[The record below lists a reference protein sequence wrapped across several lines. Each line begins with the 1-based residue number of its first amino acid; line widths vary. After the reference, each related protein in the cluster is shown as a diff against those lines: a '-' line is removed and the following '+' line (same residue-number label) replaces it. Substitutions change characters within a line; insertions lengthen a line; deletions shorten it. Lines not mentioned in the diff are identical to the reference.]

1 MSMNIFEKIND
12 LILEAKSN
20 NKSGIPIHP
29 EMETKEQGE
38 MAAAEKILKLF
49 QKLQFGSSDQETV
62 NDNRPEIPDDMI
74 DPKFKTPPQKNQ
86 DKEFKKNKLAGWD
99 EESDEKIEKEVE
111 TNDNNESENDPFDD
125 FDYQN
130 NEFGDEEDDN
140 EDDNGDDFDNSQD
153 DDETSESEKLKN
165 KIKDAIDQLNDDD
178 DNNQSGNGGDEY
190 DDDSGANW
198 GDDDDDDGESGQQ
211 GGEGGESG
219 QRGGQQGGQQ
229 GEQQGEQQGG
239 QQGGEGGEDAGKKL
253 SAKKQRLEDLKK
265 SLDSNNI
272 KDFNDTI
279 EDIKTITDAP
289 DEKDDGIQPGGK
301 KKSPSD
307 ESVKDDMTKAG
318 MDKKSIDKTLKEKN
332 TDTSEHYNNEELEE
346 LKQQV
351 SDELERNCKAK
362 GGSALSKVIADT
374 SSKRKIDSSDWKKLL
389 KLFLKKKSLQRGN
402 TSNRNNEITFGN
414 KNSLWR
420 GAVLPKDGVPSKG
433 AIQSINCFI
442 DFSGSVNDNLVYHFL
457 GEVINLC
464 VDLKYTNVNVYGF
477 SNTLS
482 LPRTITKS
490 DLMKDTNTQEDGI
503 RHAVS
508 QTWDYIISQ
517 GIAGGGDNFIDI
529 SEQINEIKRKSRD
542 KNAVCLIFGDGEWYS
557 IDGLEHIY
565 NKRYFKDICFLT
577 YYIGKPNSIYK
588 RTIETLINKFGVDDE
603 HLIISKAESIK

>member
-1 MSMNIFEKIND
+1 MSMNIFEKINN

-20 NKSGIPIHP
+20 DKSGIPIHP

-62 NDNRPEIPDDMI
+62 NDGKPEIPDDMI
-74 DPKFKTPPQKNQ
+74 DPKFKTPPQKNK

-111 TNDNNESENDPFDD
+111 TDDNNNESENDPFDD

-140 EDDNGDDFDNSQD
+140 EDDNDNGDDFDNSQD
-153 DDETSESEKLKN
+153 NDGTSGSQDNNETSESEKLKN
-165 KIKDAIDQLNDDD
+165 KIKDAIDQLNSDD
-178 DNNQSGNGGDEY
+178 DNNQSGNRGDEY

-198 GDDDDDDGESGQQ
+198 DDDEDG
-211 GGEGGESG
+211 GGEDGGGEDG
-219 QRGGQQGGQQ
+219 N
-229 GEQQGEQQGG
+229 
-239 QQGGEGGEDAGKKL
+239 GEDAGKKL

-289 DEKDDGIQPGGK
+289 DENDDDIQPGGK
-301 KKSPSD
+301 KNSPSD

-374 SSKRKIDSSDWKKLL
+374 SAKRKIDSSDWKKLL

-402 TSNRNNEITFGN
+402 TSNRNDEITFGN

-477 SNTLS
+477 SDTLS

-490 DLMKDTNTQEDGI
+490 DLMKGTNTQEDGI

-517 GIAGGGDNFIDI
+517 RIAGGGDNFRDI
-529 SEQINEIKRKSRD
+529 SEQINEIKRKGRD
-542 KNAVCLIFGDGEWYS
+542 KNAVCLIFGDGEWYT
-557 IDGLEHIY
+557 IDWLEYIS

-577 YYIGKPNSIYK
+577 YYIGKPNSTYK
-588 RTIETLINKFGVDDE
+588 TTIETLRNKFGVDDE

>member
-20 NKSGIPIHP
+20 NKNGIPIHP

-49 QKLQFGSSDQETV
+49 QKLQFGSSGQETV
-62 NDNRPEIPDDMI
+62 NDNKPEIPDDMI

-140 EDDNGDDFDNSQD
+140 EDDNDNGDDFDNSQD
-153 DDETSESEKLKN
+153 NDETSESEKLKN

-198 GDDDDDDGESGQQ
+198 DDDENGDGEDGD
-211 GGEGGESG
+211 
-219 QRGGQQGGQQ
+219 
-229 GEQQGEQQGG
+229 
-239 QQGGEGGEDAGKKL
+239 GEDAGKKL

-289 DEKDDGIQPGGK
+289 DENDDDIQPGGK
-301 KKSPSD
+301 KNSPSD

-351 SDELERNCKAK
+351 SDELERNCKEK
-362 GGSALSKVIADT
+362 EALHYQK
-374 SSKRKIDSSDWKKLL
+374 
-389 KLFLKKKSLQRGN
+389 
-402 TSNRNNEITFGN
+402 
-414 KNSLWR
+414 
-420 GAVLPKDGVPSKG
+420 
-433 AIQSINCFI
+433 
-442 DFSGSVNDNLVYHFL
+442 
-457 GEVINLC
+457 
-464 VDLKYTNVNVYGF
+464 
-477 SNTLS
+477 
-482 LPRTITKS
+482 
-490 DLMKDTNTQEDGI
+490 
-503 RHAVS
+503 
-508 QTWDYIISQ
+508 
-517 GIAGGGDNFIDI
+517 
-529 SEQINEIKRKSRD
+529 
-542 KNAVCLIFGDGEWYS
+542 
-557 IDGLEHIY
+557 
-565 NKRYFKDICFLT
+565 
-577 YYIGKPNSIYK
+577 
-588 RTIETLINKFGVDDE
+588 
-603 HLIISKAESIK
+603 

>member
-62 NDNRPEIPDDMI
+62 NDNKPEIPDDMI

-140 EDDNGDDFDNSQD
+140 EDDNDNGDDFDNSKD
-153 DDETSESEKLKN
+153 NDETSESEKLKN

-198 GDDDDDDGESGQQ
+198 DDDEDGDGEDA
-211 GGEGGESG
+211 GEEDGD
-219 QRGGQQGGQQ
+219 
-229 GEQQGEQQGG
+229 
-239 QQGGEGGEDAGKKL
+239 GEDAGKKL

-289 DEKDDGIQPGGK
+289 DENDDDIQPGGK
-301 KKSPSD
+301 KNSPSD

-374 SSKRKIDSSDWKKLL
+374 SAKRKIDSSDWKKLL

-402 TSNRNNEITFGN
+402 TSNRNDEITFGN

-477 SNTLS
+477 SDTLS

-490 DLMKDTNTQEDGI
+490 DLMKGTNTQEDGI

-508 QTWDYIISQ
+508 QTWDFIISQ
-517 GIAGGGDNFIDI
+517 RIAGGGDNFRDI
-529 SEQINEIKRKSRD
+529 SEQINEIKRKGRD
-542 KNAVCLIFGDGEWYS
+542 KNAVCLIFGDGEWYT
-557 IDGLEHIY
+557 IDYLEYIS
-565 NKRYFKDICFLT
+565 NKRYFKDMCFLT
-577 YYIGKPNSIYK
+577 YYIGKPNGVYK
-588 RTIETLINKFGVDDE
+588 KTIETLRNKFGVDDE

>member
-20 NKSGIPIHP
+20 DKSGIPIHP

-49 QKLQFGSSDQETV
+49 QKLQFGSSGQETV
-62 NDNRPEIPDDMI
+62 NDGKPEIPDDMI
-74 DPKFKTPPQKNQ
+74 DPKFKTPPQKNK

-99 EESDEKIEKEVE
+99 EESDEKIEKEVK
-111 TNDNNESENDPFDD
+111 TDDNNNESENDSFDD
-125 FDYQN
+125 FDYKN

-140 EDDNGDDFDNSQD
+140 DNGDDSDNSQD
-153 DDETSESEKLKN
+153 NDGTSGSQDNDETSESEKLKN
-165 KIKDAIDQLNDDD
+165 KIKDAIDQLNGDD

-198 GDDDDDDGESGQQ
+198 DDDEDGDGEDGD
-211 GGEGGESG
+211 
-219 QRGGQQGGQQ
+219 
-229 GEQQGEQQGG
+229 
-239 QQGGEGGEDAGKKL
+239 GEDAGKKL

-279 EDIKTITDAP
+279 EDIKTITDVP
-289 DEKDDGIQPGGK
+289 DENDDGIQPGGK
-301 KKSPSD
+301 KNTPSD
-307 ESVKDDMTKAG
+307 ESVKADMTKAG

-374 SSKRKIDSSDWKKLL
+374 SAKRKIDSDDWKKLL
-389 KLFLKKKSLQRGN
+389 KMFLKKKSLQRGN
-402 TSNRNNEITFGN
+402 TSNRNDEITFGN

-490 DLMKDTNTQEDGI
+490 DLMKGTNTKEDGI

-517 GIAGGGDNFIDI
+517 GIAGGGDNFRDI
-529 SEQINEIKRKSRD
+529 SEQINEIKRKGRD

-557 IDGLEHIY
+557 IDGLEYIS

-577 YYIGKPNSIYK
+577 YYIGKPKGVYK

>member
-1 MSMNIFEKIND
+1 MNIFEKIND

-49 QKLQFGSSDQETV
+49 QKLQFGSSGQETV
-62 NDNRPEIPDDMI
+62 NDGKPEIPDDMI
-74 DPKFKTPPQKNQ
+74 DPKFKTPPQKNK

-111 TNDNNESENDPFDD
+111 TDDNNNESENDPFDD

-140 EDDNGDDFDNSQD
+140 EDDFDNSQD
-153 DDETSESEKLKN
+153 NDGTSGSQDDNNEASESEKLKN
-165 KIKDAIDQLNDDD
+165 KIKDAIDQLNSDDD
-178 DNNQSGNGGDEY
+178 DNQSGNGGDEY

-198 GDDDDDDGESGQQ
+198 DDDEDGDGEDGD
-211 GGEGGESG
+211 
-219 QRGGQQGGQQ
+219 
-229 GEQQGEQQGG
+229 
-239 QQGGEGGEDAGKKL
+239 GEDGDGEDVGKKL

-289 DEKDDGIQPGGK
+289 NENDDDIQPGGK
-301 KKSPSD
+301 KNTPSD
-307 ESVKDDMTKAG
+307 ESVKADMTKAG

-351 SDELERNCKAK
+351 SDELERNCKEK

-374 SSKRKIDSSDWKKLL
+374 SAKRKIDSSDWKKLL
-389 KLFLKKKSLQRGN
+389 KLFLKKKSLQRGK
-402 TSNRNNEITFGN
+402 TSNRNDEITFGN

-477 SNTLS
+477 SDTLS

-517 GIAGGGDNFIDI
+517 RIAGGGDNFRDI
-529 SEQINEIKRKSRD
+529 SEQINEIKRKGRD

-557 IDGLEHIY
+557 IDGLEYIS

-577 YYIGKPNSIYK
+577 YYIGKPNSTYK

-603 HLIISKAESIK
+603 HLIMSKAESIK